1 MEDNKYFD
9 EARWMR
15 ILFLISDTGKW
26 LRQTEATH
34 FYQLPLN
41 NHKKLLRKSWYLS
54 ASALAHILERHYYK
68 IARHPSTGKFTI
80 DISSIVAY
88 IRDAFHQEVFE
99 VPQSC
104 NLQRVLDIQSVI
116 GYDGSGNSVTVITVI
131 SDTSGNIITA
141 FPGTIANSSFQNI
154 AP

>member
-1 MEDNKYFD
+1 MEDSKYFD
-9 EARWMR
+9 EAQWMR
-15 ILFLISDTGKW
+15 ILFLISDTDKW
-26 LRQTEATH
+26 LRQTEANH
-34 FYQLPLN
+34 FYQLPLKH
-41 NHKKLLRKSWYLS
+41 HKKLLRKSWYLS
-54 ASALAHILERHYYK
+54 AAALAHIIERHYYK

-80 DISSIVAY
+80 DISSIAAY
-88 IRDAFHQEVFE
+88 VRDAFHQEAFA

-104 NLQRVLDIQSVI
+104 NVQRVLDTESVI

-131 SDTSGNIITA
+131 SDNSGNIITA